1 MKSLVLQKDG
11 HFRLVPHRPGRRAL
25 MLGLLLLTVC
35 AVGALGYWYGRSRA
49 TLDAEYLDALVRRD
63 QVSEER
69 VAALRRQLVDAELA
83 RSVDQQ
89 AAESL
94 RVTITALRDEIAE
107 LREEAALYRN
117 MLDPGATVAQLRIAD
132 FELTATASAGQFHY
146 HLLLTRSDVE
156 ADPARGLVELQIAG
170 VSTTGGMRRQRAL
183 SLKEVSDVSTY
194 PVPYRFRYFQGVA
207 GIMTLP
213 ADFEPT
219 KVLIKLTP
227 AGRRGDAV
235 RREFEWRPE
244 PG

>member
-1 MKSLVLQKDG
+1 
-11 HFRLVPHRPGRRAL
+11 
-25 MLGLLLLTVC
+25 MLGLLLLTIS
-35 AVGALGYWYGRSRA
+35 AVGALGHWYGKSRA
-49 TLDAEYLDALVRRD
+49 TLDAEYLEALVRRD
-63 QVSEER
+63 QASEER

-132 FELTATASAGQFHY
+132 FELTATASAGQYHY
-146 HLLLTRSDVE
+146 HLLLTRSDV
-156 ADPARGLVELQIAG
+156 AGDPVRGLVELQIAG
-170 VSTTGGMRRQRAL
+170 VSTAGGQRRQRSL
-183 SLKEVSDVSTY
+183 SLKEVADVSAY
-194 PVPYRFRYFQGVA
+194 PLPYRFRYFQGVA

-227 AGRRGDAV
+227 AGRRADAV